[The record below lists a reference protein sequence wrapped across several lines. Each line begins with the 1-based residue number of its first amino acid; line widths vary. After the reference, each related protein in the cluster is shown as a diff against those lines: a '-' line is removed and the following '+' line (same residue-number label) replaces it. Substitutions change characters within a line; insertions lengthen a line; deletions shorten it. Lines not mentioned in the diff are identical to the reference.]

1 MTEKPLYEPPLL
13 YDNKFITTYK
23 EQTEPTLTLIFLLSQ
38 LTILIRHFLVLNSV
52 VEILLKDVRSLTL
65 IRLI

>member
-1 MTEKPLYEPPLL
+1 MTKNSLNEPPLL

-23 EQTEPTLTLIFLLSQ
+23 EQTEPTLTLISLLSQ
-38 LTILIRHFLVLNSV
+38 LTILIKHFLVLNSIM
-52 VEILLKDVRSLTL
+52 EILLKDVRSLTL

>member
-1 MTEKPLYEPPLL
+1 MTEKPLNEPPLL

-52 VEILLKDVRSLTL
+52 VEILLKDVWSLTL

>member
-1 MTEKPLYEPPLL
+1 MTKNSLNEPPLL

-23 EQTEPTLTLIFLLSQ
+23 EQTEPTLTLISLLSQ
-38 LTILIRHFLVLNSV
+38 LTILIKHFLVLNSV